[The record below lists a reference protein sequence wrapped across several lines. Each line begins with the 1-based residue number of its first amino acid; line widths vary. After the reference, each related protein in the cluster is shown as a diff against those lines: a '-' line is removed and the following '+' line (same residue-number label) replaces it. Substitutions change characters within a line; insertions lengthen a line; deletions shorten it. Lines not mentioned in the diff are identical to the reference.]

1 MKNIKRKHILEAG
14 LILFAGCFIFYYWN
28 SGEKFL
34 RTLFSA
40 LNPFLIGAVMAYIVN
55 ILMSFY
61 ERKLAKWTKLEG
73 RKLRPLTMLL
83 AILSFVL
90 AVVFVLGIVLPQL
103 ISSLYSLVNVNPVY
117 INETLSQLS
126 KNAFLHGLLDSF
138 NIDLSGSGI
147 ASQISSGIQSLL
159 KGIGGITTN
168 LLQSVSRVFST
179 VYSLFMAVIFA
190 IYVLSGKEKLC
201 SQADQILKAYLPK
214 KREKI
219 CYLASVFD
227 GSFHRYFSSQIKE
240 AFILGFLVFVSMS
253 LFRLPYASSIATL
266 VGFTALIPVFGNYI
280 GMFVGAVMC
289 FTVSLQSMLVFLLVY
304 NIVQQFENNV
314 IYPRVVGSSVGL
326 PGMWVLVAV
335 AVGGALFNFVGILI
349 AVPVAASL
357 YFLFREDVRRRI
369 QQLPDPPLP

>member
-14 LILFAGCFIFYYWN
+14 LALFAGCFIFYYWN

-34 RTLFSA
+34 RTLLSA
-40 LNPFLIGAVMAYIVN
+40 LNPFLIGAVMAYVVN

-61 ERKLAKWTKLEG
+61 ERNLAKWWKKDE
-73 RKLRPLTMLL
+73 RKLRPLTMVL

-90 AVVFVLGIVLPQL
+90 AVIFVLGIVLPQL
-103 ISSLYSLVNVNPVY
+103 IASLYSLVNVDPGY
-117 INETLSQLS
+117 INGIISGLSENTVVQT
-126 KNAFLHGLLDSF
+126 LLDSF
-138 NIDLSGSGI
+138 HVDLSSSGI
-147 ASQISSGIQSLL
+147 AGQISEWIQRVLR
-159 KGIGGITTN
+159 GIGGITTN
-168 LLQSVSRVFST
+168 LLLSVSRIFNT

-190 IYVLSGKEKLC
+190 IYVLSGKETLC

-219 CYLASVFD
+219 RYLTSVFD

-240 AFILGFLVFVSMS
+240 AFILGFLVFASMR

-280 GMFVGAVMC
+280 GMFIGAIMVL
-289 FTVSLQSMLVFLLVY
+289 TVSLQSMLVYLIVY
-304 NIVQQFENNV
+304 NVVQQFENNV

-335 AVGGALFNFVGILI
+335 AVGGALFNFVGVLI

-357 YFLFREDVRRRI
+357 YFLFKEDVRARTETL
-369 QQLPDPPLP
+369 QKE